1 MTKKEEMEALRADP
15 EKHYNCTQSLLI
27 PYAEELGI
35 TKEQAAALGAHFG
48 SGMGCGSVCGAIT
61 GALMVM
67 GSLGVPVSARAELF
81 RRFREKNGDVDCAP
95 LLRSAAQRGEERFV
109 HCGRL
114 VEECMDYL
122 EEIIG
127 KE

>member
-1 MTKKEEMEALRADP
+1 MTKREELLARRADQS
-15 EKHYNCTQSLLI
+15 KHYNCAQSVLM
-27 PYAEELGI
+27 PYSEELGI
-35 TKEQAAALGAHFG
+35 TKEQAAALAANFG

-109 HCGRL
+109 HCGRM

-122 EEIIG
+122 EEILG